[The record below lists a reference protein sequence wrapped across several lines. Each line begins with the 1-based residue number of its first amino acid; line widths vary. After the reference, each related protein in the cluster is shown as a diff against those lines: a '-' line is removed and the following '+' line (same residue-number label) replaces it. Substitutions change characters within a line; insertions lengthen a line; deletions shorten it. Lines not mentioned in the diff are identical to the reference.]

1 MNFLISVIIPTY
13 CRPEMLALCLERLS
27 PGAQTLD
34 ASKYEVIVSDD
45 GVPTVEGLIAEKYPW
60 AKWVS
65 GPRRGPAANRNNG
78 VSTARGD
85 WLVFTDD
92 DCLPQSGWLEAY
104 ASNIGV
110 NDVLEGK
117 TSAFGTRTRADQE
130 CPINESGGVL
140 WSCNFAMRRCV
151 FEKINGFN
159 EIFQTAGMEDVE
171 FNTRVEKASLNRQFV
186 PSAQVLHPWRRRG
199 GHSSIRKYAQSVGY
213 YVSLHPEMAS
223 KFTLSH
229 QANSVLRSIVHSAS
243 YAFRTGMYPGICRQI
258 LLGIYAGCLIWFEVV
273 QSNKRLARRTE
284 ETDPASARTLSTS
297 DR

>member
-1 MNFLISVIIPTY
+1 
-13 CRPEMLALCLERLS
+13 MLALCLERLS

-45 GVPTVEGLIAEKYPW
+45 GVPTVEQLIAEKYPW
-60 AKWVS
+60 ANWIA
-65 GPRRGPAANRNNG
+65 GPQRGPAANRNHG
-78 VSTARGD
+78 ASVAKGD
-85 WLVFTDD
+85 WIVFTDD
-92 DCLPQSGWLEAY
+92 DCMPQIGWLEAY
-104 ASNIGV
+104 AKNMNGYA
-110 NDVLEGK
+110 VLEGK
-117 TSAFGTRTRADQE
+117 TSAHGVRTRIDEE
-130 CPINESGGVL
+130 CPINETGGYL
-140 WSCNFAMRRCV
+140 WSCNFAMQRNQ
-151 FEKINGFN
+151 FLSLDGFN

-273 QSNKRLARRTE
+273 QSNKRLPRRT
-284 ETDPASARTLSTS
+284 
-297 DR
+297 